1 MGLRGTPEASGG
13 RVAIE
18 PLVRVACEET
28 ARERTAGEG
37 RQKREA
43 AMDVQWEVSRQRQV
57 PVTSVTLAD
66 IRDYFWGI

>member
-1 MGLRGTPEASGG
+1 MRKQPE
-13 RVAIE
+13 
-18 PLVRVACEET
+18 
-28 ARERTAGEG
+28 RENSWRG

-43 AMDVQWEVSRQRQV
+43 TIDVRWEVSRQRQV